1 MTSSSA
7 CISDASPCCFS
18 SPWSAHSTT
27 RPFFWR
33 CDRRARRGFW
43 GSLGPAQDSISVS
56 ASLMSLMEPR
66 LSLLLLTA
74 GFTSGAGSASSVPRP
89 HNLTRPRLQ
98 AASRSRLR
106 PTRSRETN
114 CKADA
119 DAGRMNAGGSE
130 GGNFGGGNVGGG
142 GSGGGAGSGNGDGW
156 GEGSGIGGCGG
167 GNGGE
172 GFGNDGKG
180 GSSAWRK
187 ALWAAHA
194 GSGKSTSLARAFQR
208 SALLGCSSAKR
219 LSSSSSMHRKGLE
232 RARQRGERGRGGG
245 DAGRTRARAVR
256 PRSGTASLT
265 GPWAAW
271 ERVQDSSRMLREGGT
286 VHMVSAISVT

>member
-1 MTSSSA
+1 MMTSSSA
-7 CISDASPCCFS
+7 CVSDASPCCTS

-27 RPFFWR
+27 RPLAWR

-56 ASLMSLMEPR
+56 ASLTSLMAPR
-66 LSLLLLTA
+66 LSLTLLTA

-89 HNLTRPRLQ
+89 HNFAGPRLQ

-106 PTRSRETN
+106 PTRSRERLTN

-119 DAGRMNAGGSE
+119 DAGRVNAGGSE
-130 GGNFGGGNVGGG
+130 GGNFGGGNVGGVG
-142 GSGGGAGSGNGDGW
+142 GGVGGGAGSGDGDGG

-180 GSSAWRK
+180 GSSAWLK

-232 RARQRGERGRGGG
+232 RARQRGERGRGGYAVVVTL
-245 DAGRTRARAVR
+245 AGHVLVLSGQGRA
-256 PRSGTASLT
+256 
-265 GPWAAW
+265 
-271 ERVQDSSRMLREGGT
+271 QLR
-286 VHMVSAISVT
+286 